1 VARRCREAQLRAPN
15 TNTVRVRIAAIP
27 ARERLGR
34 RSHRKAAVD
43 QFAPRPGVFDS
54 AQRPLDLVQIDHT
67 KLDIIVVDDEQRL
80 PIGRPWITLA
90 IDVYSRMVAS
100 FYISL
105 DPPGAIATGLCIAHA
120 TLPKEAWLAKL
131 GVGSQW
137 PCWGLAARIHLDNAK
152 EFHGEMV
159 RRACEQYGIVL
170 EYRPVAQ
177 PHMGGHIE
185 RMLGTLLGALHELPG
200 ATFSSPQQRGPGL
213 RAVSPIEDG
222 GKFAIRGRAAV
233 VDSGRQDAHCRR
245 DSACAGGADAQA
257 AALSERH
264 QVFGQ

>member
-1 VARRCREAQLRAPN
+1 LLSSLLPYKPSGGRGKSRLDAGVEEIVKQTISEHFLTRQQRTVRSTSLEVARRCREAQLRAPN
-15 TNTVRVRIAAIP
+15 ANTVRVRIAAIP
-27 ARERLGR
+27 PRERLSR

-90 IDVYSRMVAS
+90 IDVYSRMVTG

-131 GVGSQW
+131 GVGGQW
-137 PCWGLAARIHLDNAK
+137 PCCGLAARIHLDNAK
-152 EFHGEMV
+152 EFHGEML
-159 RRACEQYGIVL
+159 GI
-170 EYRPVAQ
+170 
-177 PHMGGHIE
+177 
-185 RMLGTLLGALHELPG
+185 
-200 ATFSSPQQRGPGL
+200 F
-213 RAVSPIEDG
+213 D
-222 GKFAIRGRAAV
+222 
-233 VDSGRQDAHCRR
+233 
-245 DSACAGGADAQA
+245 
-257 AALSERH
+257 
-264 QVFGQ
+264 